1 MNNSIYADIAERT
14 NGEIYI
20 GVVGPVRCGKS
31 TFIKK
36 FMETT
41 VIPNIEGEYERQRA
55 RDELPQS
62 AGGRTVMTS
71 EPKFVPDEAVEIHI
85 GDSATMKV
93 KMIDCVGYLIPG
105 ILGDTEDGEARRV
118 HTPWQD
124 EPLPFEDAAEM
135 GTRRVI
141 EDHSTIGI
149 LVTCDG
155 SFGEI
160 PRENY
165 VEAEERI
172 AGELKSLGKPFA
184 IVLNSS
190 SPESPEAEELAVSLE
205 NKYKAPVALVNCL
218 DLNDEDIAGI
228 LELIVREFPVR
239 EITVEMPVW
248 TGVLDGYHWLRR
260 ALTESISSAA
270 AGISKVGDVSA
281 FKDSLERGI
290 NSELEER
297 GGESAAAAVSSV
309 DMGRGS
315 ASVKIKLPE
324 CLLYKIIGEMTG
336 ISMSSEAEMLSAL
349 RSLSEM
355 KREYDRFVEA
365 IDDVNEKGY
374 GIVMPTPDDL
384 TLDEPEIV
392 KQAGGYGVRLRASA
406 PSIHMIKAGIETEL
420 NPIVGTEQQSE
431 ELVKFLLDEFKEN
444 PQSIWDTNLFGK
456 SIYELVNEGLH
467 AKLEHMPDDAR
478 EKLGETLSKVINEG
492 ASGLICIIL

>member
-41 VIPNIEGEYERQRA
+41 VIPNIEGEYDRQRT

-62 AGGRTVMTS
+62 AGGKTVMTS
-71 EPKFVPDEAVEIHI
+71 EPKFVPDEAVEINL
-85 GDSATMKV
+85 GDAVSMKV

-105 ILGDTEDGEARRV
+105 ILGDTEDGEVRQV
-118 HTPWQD
+118 HTPWN
-124 EPLPFEDAAEM
+124 EEAMPFDAAAEM

-165 VEAEERI
+165 EEAEERV
-172 AGELKSLGKPFA
+172 AGELKSFGKPFA
-184 IVLNSS
+184 IVLNSAT
-190 SPESPEAEELAVSLE
+190 PESPEAEELAVSLE

-239 EITVEMPVW
+239 EIVVDMPGW
-248 TGVLDGYHWLRR
+248 TGVLEGYHWLRR
-260 ALTESISSAA
+260 TLTDSISSAVS
-270 AGISKVGDVSA
+270 GITRVGDVSA
-281 FKDSLERGI
+281 FRDALERGI
-290 NSELEER
+290 NAELEER
-297 GGESAAAAVSSV
+297 GGESGAVTVSGV

-315 ASVKIKLPE
+315 ATLNVKLPDR
-324 CLLYKIIGEMTG
+324 LFYRIIGEMTG
-336 ISMSSEAEMLSAL
+336 IAMSSEAEMLSAL

-355 KREYDRFVEA
+355 KREYDRFAEA
-365 IDDVNEKGY
+365 IDAVNEKGY
-374 GIVMPTPDDL
+374 GIVMPTADDL

-406 PSIHMIKAGIETEL
+406 PSIHMIKAGIEAEL

-431 ELVKFLLDEFKEN
+431 ELVKFLLDEFKED

-478 EKLGETLSKVINEG
+478 EKLGETLAKVINEG
-492 ASGLICIIL
+492 ATGLICIIL

>member
-1 MNNSIYADIAERT
+1 MNNNIYADIAQRT
-14 NGEIYI
+14 NGDIYI

-41 VIPNIEGEYERQRA
+41 VIPNIEGDYDRQRA

-71 EPKFVPDEAVEIHI
+71 EPKFVPDEAVEIKL
-85 GDSATMKV
+85 GDGATMRV
-93 KMIDCVGYLIPG
+93 KMVDCVGYLVPG
-105 ILGDTEDGEARRV
+105 ILGDTEEGEMRQV
-118 HTPWQD
+118 HTPWQ
-124 EPLPFEDAAEM
+124 EESVPFNVAAEM

-165 VEAEERI
+165 EEAEERV
-172 AGELKSLGKPFA
+172 ASELNELGKPYA

-190 SPESPEAEELAVSLE
+190 APESEEAEQLAMSLE
-205 NKYKAPVALVNCL
+205 AKYGAPVALVNCL
-218 DLNDEDIAGI
+218 DLNDDDIAGI

-239 EITVEMPVW
+239 ELSVELPVW
-248 TGVLDGYHWLRR
+248 TGVLEGYHWLRR
-260 ALTESISSAA
+260 SLTDSISSAA
-270 AGISKVGDVSA
+270 SGISKAGETTA
-281 FKDSLERGI
+281 FREALEKNI
-290 NSELEER
+290 NAEMEER
-297 GGESAAAAVSSV
+297 GHELASV
-309 DMGRGS
+309 VTGSIDMGRGS
-315 ASVKIKLPE
+315 AVVKVKLPDR
-324 CLLYKIIGEMTG
+324 LFYKIIGEMTG
-336 ISMSSEAEMLSAL
+336 IPMSSEADMLSAL
-349 RSLSEM
+349 RSLAEM
-355 KREYDRFVEA
+355 KKEYDRFAEA
-365 IDDVNEKGY
+365 IDSVNERGY
-374 GIVMPTPDDL
+374 GIVMPTADDL

-406 PSIHMIKAGIETEL
+406 PSIHMIRAGIEAEL

-431 ELVKFLLDEFKEN
+431 ELVKFLLDEFKED

-467 AKLEHMPDDAR
+467 AKLDHMPDDAR
-478 EKLGETLSKVINEG
+478 EKLGETLSKVINDG